1 MNTANNNDE
10 IEIDLRE
17 ILFVLRRKL
26 LLIIIVTVVAG
37 AAAGLFSYYGITPQ
51 YTATSKIYILTNS
64 GTMVNLSDLQVG
76 STLANDY
83 AELIVSRPVV
93 EKVIENKKLNMSY
106 GELVGCISVTNPS
119 NTRIVAI
126 RITYDDPV
134 MAKEIANEFATVSSK
149 QIADIMM
156 VEQPTV
162 VEEAVVPSAQSSPNN
177 AKNAVLGAMI
187 GLVLSIGI
195 IVVRYLL
202 DDTIKSGDDIE
213 RYLGIS
219 TLASIPMMEEAE
231 YDGEKRPTNK
241 NKKKNVRIK

>member
-1 MNTANNNDE
+1 MNTINNDE

-76 STLANDY
+76 SSLANDY

-106 GELVGCISVTNPS
+106 GELVSCINITNPN
-119 NTRIVAI
+119 NTRIVCI
-126 RITYDDPV
+126 KITYEDPV

-156 VEQPTV
+156 VDKPTV
-162 VEEAVVPSAQSSPNN
+162 VEEAVVPTGQSSPNN
-177 AKNAVLGAMI
+177 AKNAILGALV

-195 IVVRYLL
+195 VLVRHLL
-202 DDTIKSGDDIE
+202 DDTIKSADDIE
-213 RYLGIS
+213 KYLGLN
-219 TLASIPMMEEAE
+219 TLAAIPEEGGT
-231 YDGEKRPTNK
+231 DNSEKK
-241 NKKKNVRIK
+241 QKKHSRKKGGKA